1 MKSMNA
7 SVSVTN
13 LKWFIAALELKAFLV
28 LIAS

>member
-1 MKSMNA
+1 MKSMNP

-13 LKWFIAALELKAFLV
+13 LKWFITAFELRAFLV